1 MRKLGVTQRKLLWTI
16 ARRPGWTVA
25 ANGVG
30 RDRTTVA
37 AVLDS
42 LLRRGLVE
50 QLDDGWQIS
59 GTGAVCLLALWP
71 AHTNPSFGAA
81 LRTYLLARAQDA
93 PPGTAAG
100 SQSSGKPPKSVE
112 CGQVSGVSELCC

>member
-25 ANGVG
+25 ANGIG

-37 AVLDS
+37 AVLNS

-50 QLDDGWQIS
+50 QLGDGWQVS
-59 GTGAVCLLALWP
+59 GSGALCLLALWP
-71 AHTNPSFGAA
+71 TK
-81 LRTYLLARAQDA
+81 Q
-93 PPGTAAG
+93 
-100 SQSSGKPPKSVE
+100 KPPRLWRE
-112 CGQVSGVSELCC
+112 